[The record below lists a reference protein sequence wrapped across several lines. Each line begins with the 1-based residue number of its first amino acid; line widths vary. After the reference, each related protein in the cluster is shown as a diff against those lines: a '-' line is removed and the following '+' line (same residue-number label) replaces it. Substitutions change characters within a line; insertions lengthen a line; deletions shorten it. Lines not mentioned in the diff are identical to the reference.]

1 MFYPSAPSIFILNF
15 HTTVEHVYG
24 YEAAYDRFY
33 IQSVSQLGLAG
44 TQILCI
50 GSSLGDRSC
59 IGSSLAG
66 R

>member
-44 TQILCI
+44 RQILCI
-50 GSSLGDRSC
+50 G
-59 IGSSLAG
+59 
-66 R
+66 